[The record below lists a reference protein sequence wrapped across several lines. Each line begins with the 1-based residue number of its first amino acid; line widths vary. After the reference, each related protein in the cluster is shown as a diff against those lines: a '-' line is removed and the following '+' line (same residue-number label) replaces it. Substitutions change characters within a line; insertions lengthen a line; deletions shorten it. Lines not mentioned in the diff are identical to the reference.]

1 MKKAK
6 KVLKIIGI
14 ILGVLVLLIGLSL
27 LLISPIAKAY
37 IQKHDKELV
46 GREITIDKLRVNV
59 LAGKVKIQGLTL
71 YEDDAQHAFV
81 QLGDFETSVK
91 LRDLLHR
98 QLTVEKL
105 WLLGLKVNIE
115 QNRTWFNFN
124 SLIDYFASDE
134 PKEEKTEKSDF
145 GVTLYD
151 ILIDSSYIR
160 YADVA
165 IGSEF
170 LLNDI
175 ALKVPKID
183 LASLKSQMG
192 LDLVVGKDANLH
204 TQLHLSENA
213 EDYILNMQ
221 LDNLDLNIIEPY
233 LKQSLAVDSVCGKLD
248 FNLQALGH
256 TEHILDFDLTGDIT
270 LRDIAVEDN
279 TGYLIGTIDS
289 INTAIQKFSIDENYL
304 NLKRLKLSGIHT
316 EYIVK
321 ADNST
326 NFDIILGKKRVYND
340 TTIFEK
346 IADTIAA
353 EFNEV
358 QENKSLKILVQD
370 LKLTNSRVYYE
381 DNTLPSPFQYEITD
395 INMSSKN
402 FNFNGENN
410 VQLRALLNQMGKLN
424 VVWKGQ
430 VTSLD
435 NHNLTLMLNNLKLSD
450 FSPYSIQFF
459 GYPLENGTLSFNSQN
474 IITNRQLKG
483 INKLEIAEPK
493 AGDKL
498 KDFEPE
504 IKHVPLKLGLYLL
517 TDKENKLKIDLPV
530 SGSLDDPEFSYKRA
544 LLNVLGSM
552 IVKVCTAPFR
562 LLSANDEV
570 QYIEYDMLHFD
581 FTALEYS
588 QIDELAATMLEKPE
602 LNLTLEQ
609 RVNYNEVIQ
618 ALCDIQLQ
626 RDYYRSKHPEIQT
639 TGMDFLTNEEIRAIK
654 LNDKDLMEYAT
665 QFAEEGKTVQSKQEV
680 EEIALKL
687 FGDKSDELLTRMIE
701 RKNSKLMSY
710 LTATKGVPVSRITIN
725 APSLEAM
732 KDYDK
737 ACRYEIHAGLGD
749 EKFE

>member
-6 KVLKIIGI
+6 KILKIIGI
-14 ILGVLVLLIGLSL
+14 VLGVLILLVALAL
-27 LLISPIAKAY
+27 LLVSPIAKAY
-37 IQKHDKELV
+37 VEKHDKELV

-81 QLGDFETSVK
+81 QLGNFETSLK

-98 QLTVEKL
+98 QITVEKL

-124 SLIDYFASDE
+124 SLIDHFASDE

-151 ILIDSSYIR
+151 ILIDSSFIR

-165 IGSEF
+165 VGSEF

-175 ALKVPKID
+175 ELKVPKID
-183 LASLKSQMG
+183 LSTLKSQVG
-192 LDLVVGKDANLH
+192 LDLVLGKDANLH

-213 EDYILNMQ
+213 EDYILKMQ

-248 FNLQALGH
+248 FNLQALGR
-256 TEHILDFDLTGDIT
+256 TEHILDFDLTGDIA
-270 LRDIAVEDN
+270 LRDIAVQDN
-279 TGYLIGTIDS
+279 SGYLIGTIDS
-289 INTAIQKFSIDENYL
+289 INTDIQKFSIKENYL

-326 NFDIILGKKRVYND
+326 NFDIILGKQKQYSD

-346 IADTIAA
+346 IGDTIAA

-358 QENKSLKILVQD
+358 QENKALKIFVQN
-370 LKLTNSRVYYE
+370 LQLANSRVYYE

-395 INMSSKN
+395 INLSSKN

-410 VQLRALLNQMGKLN
+410 VQMRALLNQVGKLN
-424 VVWKGQ
+424 VVWKGH

-435 NHNLTLMLNNLKLSD
+435 NHNLTLLLNNLKLSD

-474 IITNRQLKG
+474 IITDRNLKG

-517 TDKENKLKIDLPV
+517 TDKENKLKVDLPV
-530 SGSLDDPEFSYKRA
+530 AGSLDDPEFSYKRA
-544 LLNVLGSM
+544 LLKVLGGL

-562 LLSANDEV
+562 LLSGDDEV
-570 QYIEYDMLHFD
+570 QYIEYDQLHFD

-588 QIDELAATMLEKPE
+588 QIDEVAATMQEKPE
-602 LNLTLEQ
+602 LTLVLQQ
-609 RVNYNEVIQ
+609 RINYHDVIQ
-618 ALCDIQLQ
+618 SLCNIQLQ
-626 RDYYRSKHPEIQT
+626 RDYYRSTHPELQT
-639 TGMDFLTNEEIRAIK
+639 TGLDFLTNEEIRSIK
-654 LNDKDLMEYAT
+654 LNDKGLMEYAS

-680 EEIALKL
+680 ETIALKL

-710 LTATKGVPVSRITIN
+710 LTTTKGVQASRITIN
-725 APSLEAM
+725 VPTLEAM

-737 ACRYEIHAGLGD
+737 ACRYEIHAGFGD

>member
-6 KVLKIIGI
+6 KVFKIIGI
-14 ILGVLVLLIGLSL
+14 VLGALILIVGLAI

-37 IQKHDKELV
+37 IEKHDTELV
-46 GREITIDKLRVNV
+46 GREITIEKLRVNV
-59 LAGKVKIQGLTL
+59 LAGKVKIKGLTL

-115 QNRTWFNFN
+115 QKRTWFNFN
-124 SLIDYFASDE
+124 SLIDFFASDE

-151 ILIDSSYIR
+151 ILIDSSYIH
-160 YADVA
+160 YADLSV
-165 IGSEF
+165 GSEF
-170 LLNDI
+170 HLNDI
-175 ALKVPKID
+175 ALRVPKID
-183 LASLKSQMG
+183 LSTLKTNVG
-192 LDLVVGKDANLH
+192 LDLILGNNASLH
-204 TQLHLSENA
+204 TQLRLSENA
-213 EDYILNMQ
+213 EDYILKMQ
-221 LDNLDLNIIEPY
+221 LQNLDLNILEPY
-233 LKQSLAVDSVCGKLD
+233 LKQSLAIDSVRGKLD
-248 FNLQALGH
+248 FNLQALGS
-256 TEHILDFDLTGDIT
+256 TEHILDFVTTGDIA
-270 LRDIAVEDN
+270 LRNIAVRDN

-289 INTAIQKFSIDENYL
+289 INTDIHQYSIAQNVLDL
-304 NLKRLKLSGIHT
+304 DRLKLSGIHT

-326 NFDIILGKKRVYND
+326 NFDIILGKKKAYND

-346 IADTIAA
+346 LGDTIAA

-358 QENKSLKILVQD
+358 QDNKQLRILVKD
-370 LKLTNSRVYYE
+370 LKLVNSRVYYE
-381 DNTLPSPFQYEITD
+381 DNTLPSPFQYEISD
-395 INMSSKN
+395 ITMTSKN
-402 FNFNGENN
+402 FSFTGQNS
-410 VQLRALLNQMGKLN
+410 VQLKAMLNQVGKLN
-424 VVWKGQ
+424 AVWKGD

-450 FSPYSIQFF
+450 FSPYSIQMF

-474 IITNRQLKG
+474 IITDRNLKG

-498 KDFEPE
+498 DDYEPE

-517 TDKENKLKIDLPV
+517 TDKENKFKVDLPV

-544 LLNVLGSM
+544 ILKVLGGL

-562 LLSANDEV
+562 LLSGDDEV
-570 QYIEYDMLHFD
+570 QYFEYDMLHFD

-588 QIDELAATMLEKPE
+588 QIDDLAATMLEKPE
-602 LNLTLEQ
+602 LTVSLEQ
-609 RVNYNEVIQ
+609 RINYNEVIQ
-618 ALCDIQLQ
+618 SLCDIQLQ
-626 RDYYRSKHPEIQT
+626 RDYYRSQHPELQT
-639 TGMDFLTNEEIRAIK
+639 TGMDFLTNEEIRSIK
-654 LNDKDLMEYAT
+654 LNDKGLMEYAA
-665 QFAEEGKTVQSKQEV
+665 QYAEEGKEVQSKQDV
-680 EEIALKL
+680 EAIALKL

-701 RKNSKLMSY
+701 RKNNKLLTY
-710 LTATKGVPVSRITIN
+710 LTVTKGVQTSRITIN

-737 ACRYEIHAGLGD
+737 ACRYEIHVGMGD
-749 EKFE
+749 EIFE

>member
-710 LTATKGVPVSRITIN
+710 LTATKGVPASRITIN
-725 APSLEAM
+725 APLLEAM

>member
-6 KVLKIIGI
+6 KILKIIGI
-14 ILGVLVLLIGLSL
+14 VLGVLILLVALAL

-37 IQKHDKELV
+37 IQKHDTELV

-59 LAGKVKIQGLTL
+59 FAGKVKIQGLTL

-124 SLIDYFASDE
+124 SLIDHFASDE

-183 LASLKSQMG
+183 LASLKSQME
-192 LDLVVGKDANLH
+192 LDLVLGKDANLH

-213 EDYILNMQ
+213 EDYLLDMQ

-256 TEHILDFDLTGDIT
+256 TEHILDFDLPGDIT

-289 INTAIQKFSIDENYL
+289 INTDIQKFSIDENYL

-358 QENKSLKILVQD
+358 QENKSLKILVQN
-370 LKLTNSRVYYE
+370 LLLANSRVYYE
-381 DNTLPSPFQYEITD
+381 DKTLPSPFQYEITD

-474 IITNRQLKG
+474 IITNRNLKG

-493 AGDKL
+493 AGVRL

-517 TDKENKLKIDLPV
+517 TDKENKLKVDLPV

-544 LLNVLGSM
+544 LLNVLGGL

-562 LLSANDEV
+562 LLSGDDEV

-581 FTALEYS
+581 FSALEYS
-588 QIDELAATMLEKPE
+588 QIDELATTLLEKPD
-602 LNLTLEQ
+602 LSLTLEQ
-609 RVNYNEVIQ
+609 RINYNEVIQ

-626 RDYYRSKHPEIQT
+626 RDYYRSTHPELQT
-639 TGMDFLTNEEIRAIK
+639 TGMDFLTNEEIRSIK
-654 LNDKDLMEYAT
+654 LNDSGLMTYAS
-665 QFAEEGKTVQSKQEV
+665 QFAGEGETVQSKQDV
-680 EEIALKL
+680 EEIALRL
-687 FGDKSDELLTRMIE
+687 FGDKSDELLARMIE
-701 RKNSKLMSY
+701 RKNNKLKTY
-710 LTATKGVPVSRITIN
+710 LTATKGVQASRITIN

-732 KDYDK
+732 KAYDK

-749 EKFE
+749 EKIE

>member
-6 KVLKIIGI
+6 KILKILGI
-14 ILGVLVLLIGLSL
+14 VLGVLVLLIGLAL

-59 LAGKVKIQGLTL
+59 LAGKVKLQGLTL

-81 QLGDFETSVK
+81 QLGNFETSVK
-91 LRDLLHR
+91 LRDLLHN

-105 WLLGLKVNIE
+105 WLQGLKVNIE

-124 SLIDYFASDE
+124 SIIDHFASDQ
-134 PKEEKTEKSDF
+134 PKEKESEPSNF

-151 ILIDSSYIR
+151 ILVDSSYIR

-165 IGSEF
+165 VGSEF

-183 LASLKSQMG
+183 FSTLKTNVG
-192 LDLVVGKDANLH
+192 LDLILGKDAHLH
-204 TQLHLSENA
+204 TQLRLSENA
-213 EDYILNMQ
+213 EDYILKMQ
-221 LDNLDLNIIEPY
+221 LENLDLNVIEPY
-233 LKQSLAVDSVCGKLD
+233 LKQSLAVDSVRGKLD
-248 FNLQALGH
+248 FNLQALGR
-256 TEHILDFDLTGDIT
+256 TEHILDFVTKGDIT
-270 LRDIAVEDN
+270 LRNIAVRDN

-289 INTAIQKFSIDENYL
+289 INTDIHQYSISQNVLDL
-304 NLKRLKLSGIHT
+304 DRLKLSGVRT

-326 NFDIILGKKRVYND
+326 NFDIILGKKKAYND

-346 IADTIAA
+346 LGDTIAA

-358 QENKSLKILVQD
+358 QENKQLRITVKDLRLV
-370 LKLTNSRVYYE
+370 NSRVYYE

-395 INMSSKN
+395 ITMTSRN

-424 VVWKGQ
+424 VVWKGH

-474 IITNRQLKG
+474 IITNRNLKG

-498 KDFEPE
+498 KHFEPE

-517 TDKENKLKIDLPV
+517 TDKDNKLAVDLPV

-544 LLNVLGSM
+544 LLKVLGSM

-562 LLSANDEV
+562 LLSADDEV

-588 QIDELAATMLEKPE
+588 QIDELAATLLEKPE
-602 LNLTLEQ
+602 LTLVLEQ
-609 RVNYNEVIQ
+609 QINYNEVIQ
-618 ALCDIQLQ
+618 SLCDIQLQ
-626 RDYYRSKHPEIQT
+626 RDYYRSLHPELQT
-639 TGMDFLTNEEIRAIK
+639 TGMDFLTNEEIRSIK
-654 LNDKDLMEYAT
+654 LNDKGLMEYAST
-665 QFAEEGKTVQSKQEV
+665 FAEEGKTVQSKQDA

-687 FGDKSDELLTRMIE
+687 FGDKSDELLTRMME
-701 RKNSKLMSY
+701 RKNNKLSSY
-710 LTATKGVPVSRITIN
+710 LTATKGVQAGRFTIN
-725 APSLEAM
+725 APSLESM
-732 KDYDK
+732 KAYDK
-737 ACRYEIHAGLGD
+737 TCRYVIHAGLGD
-749 EKFE
+749 EIFE

>member
-14 ILGVLVLLIGLSL
+14 VLGILILLIGLAL
-27 LLISPIAKAY
+27 LLVSPIAKAY
-37 IQKHDKELV
+37 IEKHDKELV

-81 QLGDFETSVK
+81 QLGDFETSLK

-98 QLTVEKL
+98 QVTVEKL

-124 SLIDYFASDE
+124 SLIDHFASDQ
-134 PKEEKTEKSDF
+134 PKEEKTDESNF

-165 IGSEF
+165 VGSEF

-175 ALKVPKID
+175 ELRVPKID
-183 LASLKSQMG
+183 LSTLKSQVG
-192 LDLVVGKDANLH
+192 LDLILGKDANLH

-213 EDYILNMQ
+213 EDYILKMQ
-221 LDNLDLNIIEPY
+221 LNNLDLNIIEPY

-248 FNLQALGH
+248 FNLQALGR
-256 TEHILDFDLTGDIT
+256 TEHILDFDLTGDIA
-270 LRDIAVEDN
+270 LRDIAVQDN

-289 INTAIQKFSIDENYL
+289 INTDIQKFSIKENYL

-326 NFDIILGKKRVYND
+326 NFDIILGKKKQYND

-346 IADTIAA
+346 IGDTIAA

-358 QENKSLKILVQD
+358 QESKSLKILVQD
-370 LKLTNSRVYYE
+370 LKLANSRVYYE

-410 VQLRALLNQMGKLN
+410 VQMRALLNQMGKLN

-474 IITNRQLKG
+474 IITDRNLKG

-517 TDKENKLKIDLPV
+517 TDKENKLKVDLPV
-530 SGSLDDPEFSYKRA
+530 AGSLDDPEFSYKRA
-544 LLNVLGSM
+544 ILKVLGGL

-570 QYIEYDMLHFD
+570 QYIEYDQLHFD

-588 QIDELAATMLEKPE
+588 QFDEVAATLMEKPE
-602 LNLTLEQ
+602 LTLTLQ
-609 RVNYNEVIQ
+609 QHINYHEVIQ
-618 ALCDIQLQ
+618 SLCDIQLQ
-626 RDYYRSKHPEIQT
+626 RDYYRSTHPELQA
-639 TGMDFLTNEEIRAIK
+639 TGMDFLTNEEIRSIK
-654 LNDKDLMEYAT
+654 LTDKGLMEYAS
-665 QFAEEGKTVQSKQEV
+665 QFAEEGKSVQSKQEV
-680 EEIALKL
+680 EAIALKL

-710 LTATKGVPVSRITIN
+710 FTTTKGIQASRITLHV
-725 APSLEAM
+725 PTLEAM
-732 KDYDK
+732 KAYDK
-737 ACRYEIHAGLGD
+737 SCRYEIHAGLGD
-749 EKFE
+749 EKIE

>member
-6 KVLKIIGI
+6 KTLKIIGI
-14 ILGVLVLLIGLSL
+14 VLGVLILLIALAL
-27 LLISPIAKAY
+27 LLVSPIAKAY
-37 IQKHDKELV
+37 VEKHDKELV

-71 YEDDAQHAFV
+71 YEDDGQRAFV
-81 QLGDFETSVK
+81 QLGDFETSLK

-98 QLTVEKL
+98 QVTVEKL

-124 SLIDYFASDE
+124 SLIDHFASDQ
-134 PKEEKTEKSDF
+134 PKEEKTEKTDF

-160 YADVA
+160 YDDVA
-165 IGSEF
+165 VGSEF

-175 ALKVPKID
+175 ELKVPKID
-183 LASLKSQMG
+183 LSTLKSQVG
-192 LDLVVGKDANLH
+192 LDLVLGKDANLH

-213 EDYILNMQ
+213 EDYILKMQ

-256 TEHILDFDLTGDIT
+256 TEHILDFDLTGDIA
-270 LRDIAVEDN
+270 LRDIAVQDN

-289 INTAIQKFSIDENYL
+289 INTDIQKFSIKENYL

-321 ADNST
+321 ADHST
-326 NFDIILGKKRVYND
+326 NFDIILGKKKQYSD

-346 IADTIAA
+346 IGDTIAA

-370 LKLTNSRVYYE
+370 LKLANSRVFYE

-435 NHNLTLMLNNLKLSD
+435 NHNLTLLLNNLKLSD

-474 IITNRQLKG
+474 IITDRNLKG

-498 KDFEPE
+498 KGFEPE

-517 TDKENKLKIDLPV
+517 TDKENKLKVDLPV
-530 SGSLDDPEFSYKRA
+530 AGSLDDPEFSYTRA
-544 LLNVLGSM
+544 LLKVLGGL

-570 QYIEYDMLHFD
+570 QYIEYDQLHFD

-588 QIDELAATMLEKPE
+588 QIDEVAATLMEKPE
-602 LNLTLEQ
+602 LTLMLQ
-609 RVNYNEVIQ
+609 QHINYHEVIQ
-618 ALCDIQLQ
+618 SLCDIQLQ
-626 RDYYRSKHPEIQT
+626 RDYYRSTHPELQA
-639 TGMDFLTNEEIRAIK
+639 TGMDFLTNEEIRSIK
-654 LNDKDLMEYAT
+654 LNDKGLMEYAS
-665 QFAEEGKTVQSKQEV
+665 QFAEEGKVVQSKQEV
-680 EEIALKL
+680 EAIALKL

-710 LTATKGVPVSRITIN
+710 FTTTKGIQASRITLN
-725 APSLEAM
+725 VPTLEAM
-732 KDYDK
+732 KAYDK
-737 ACRYEIHAGLGD
+737 SCRYEIHAGLGN

>member
-6 KVLKIIGI
+6 KILKILGI
-14 ILGVLVLLIGLSL
+14 VLGVLVLLIGLAL

-59 LAGKVKIQGLTL
+59 LAGKVKLQGLTL

-81 QLGDFETSVK
+81 QLGNFETSVK
-91 LRDLLHR
+91 LRDLLHN

-105 WLLGLKVNIE
+105 WLQGLKVNIE

-124 SLIDYFASDE
+124 SIIDHFASDQ
-134 PKEEKTEKSDF
+134 PKEKESEPSNF

-151 ILIDSSYIR
+151 ILVDSSYIR

-165 IGSEF
+165 VGSEF

-183 LASLKSQMG
+183 FSTLKTNVG
-192 LDLVVGKDANLH
+192 LDLILGKDAHLH
-204 TQLHLSENA
+204 TQLRLSENA
-213 EDYILNMQ
+213 EDYILKMQ
-221 LDNLDLNIIEPY
+221 LENLDLNVIEPY
-233 LKQSLAVDSVCGKLD
+233 LKQSLAVDSVRGKLD
-248 FNLQALGH
+248 FNLQALGR
-256 TEHILDFDLTGDIT
+256 TEHILDFVTKGDIT
-270 LRDIAVEDN
+270 LRNIAVRDN

-289 INTAIQKFSIDENYL
+289 INTDIHQYSISQNVLDL
-304 NLKRLKLSGIHT
+304 DRLKLSGVRT

-326 NFDIILGKKRVYND
+326 NFDIILGKKKAYND

-346 IADTIAA
+346 LGDTIAA

-358 QENKSLKILVQD
+358 QENKQLRITVKDLRLV
-370 LKLTNSRVYYE
+370 NSRVYYE

-395 INMSSKN
+395 ITMTSRN

-424 VVWKGQ
+424 VVWKGH

-474 IITNRQLKG
+474 IITNRNLKG

-498 KDFEPE
+498 KHFEPE

-517 TDKENKLKIDLPV
+517 TDKDNKLAVDLPV

-544 LLNVLGSM
+544 LLKVLGSM

-562 LLSANDEV
+562 LLSADDEV

-588 QIDELAATMLEKPE
+588 QIDELAATLLEKPE
-602 LNLTLEQ
+602 LTLVLEQ
-609 RVNYNEVIQ
+609 QINYNEVIQ
-618 ALCDIQLQ
+618 SLCDIQLQ
-626 RDYYRSKHPEIQT
+626 RDYYRSLHPELQT
-639 TGMDFLTNEEIRAIK
+639 SGMDFLTNEEIRSIK
-654 LNDKDLMEYAT
+654 LNDKGLMEYAST
-665 QFAEEGKTVQSKQEV
+665 FAEEGKTVQSKQDA

-687 FGDKSDELLTRMIE
+687 FGDKSDELLTRMME
-701 RKNSKLMSY
+701 RKNNKLSSY
-710 LTATKGVPVSRITIN
+710 LTATKGVQAGRFTIN
-725 APSLEAM
+725 APSLESM
-732 KDYDK
+732 KAYDK
-737 ACRYEIHAGLGD
+737 TCRYVIHAGLGD
-749 EKFE
+749 EIFE

>member
-37 IQKHDKELV
+37 IQKHDTELV

-517 TDKENKLKIDLPV
+517 TDKENKLKVDLPV

-544 LLNVLGSM
+544 LLNVLGGL

-562 LLSANDEV
+562 LLSAEDEV

-710 LTATKGVPVSRITIN
+710 LTATKGVPASRITIN

>member
-6 KVLKIIGI
+6 KTLKIIGI
-14 ILGVLVLLIGLSL
+14 VLGVLILLIALAL
-27 LLISPIAKAY
+27 LLVSPIAKAY
-37 IQKHDKELV
+37 VEKHDKELV

-71 YEDDAQHAFV
+71 YEDDGQRTFV
-81 QLGDFETSVK
+81 QLGDFETSLK

-98 QLTVEKL
+98 QVTVEKL

-124 SLIDYFASDE
+124 SLIDHFTSDQ

-165 IGSEF
+165 VGSEF

-175 ALKVPKID
+175 ELKVPKID
-183 LASLKSQMG
+183 LSTLKSQVG
-192 LDLVVGKDANLH
+192 LDLVLGKDANLH

-213 EDYILNMQ
+213 EDYILKMQ

-256 TEHILDFDLTGDIT
+256 TEHILDFDLTGDIA
-270 LRDIAVEDN
+270 LRDIAVQDN

-289 INTAIQKFSIDENYL
+289 INTDIQKFSIKENYL

-321 ADNST
+321 ADHST
-326 NFDIILGKKRVYND
+326 NFDIILGKKKQYSD

-346 IADTIAA
+346 IGDTIAA

-370 LKLTNSRVYYE
+370 LKLANSRVFYE

-435 NHNLTLMLNNLKLSD
+435 NHNLTLLLNNLKLSD

-474 IITNRQLKG
+474 IITDRNLKG

-498 KDFEPE
+498 KGFEPE

-517 TDKENKLKIDLPV
+517 TDKENKLKVDLPV
-530 SGSLDDPEFSYKRA
+530 AGSLDDPEFSYTRA
-544 LLNVLGSM
+544 LLKVLGGL

-570 QYIEYDMLHFD
+570 QYIEYDQLHFD

-588 QIDELAATMLEKPE
+588 QIDEVAATLMEKPE
-602 LNLTLEQ
+602 LTLMLQ
-609 RVNYNEVIQ
+609 QHINYHEVIQ
-618 ALCDIQLQ
+618 SLCDIQLQ
-626 RDYYRSKHPEIQT
+626 RDYYRSTHPELQA
-639 TGMDFLTNEEIRAIK
+639 TGMDFLTNEEIRSIK
-654 LNDKDLMEYAT
+654 LNDKGLMEYAS
-665 QFAEEGKTVQSKQEV
+665 QFAEEGKVVQSKQEV
-680 EEIALKL
+680 EAIALKL

-710 LTATKGVPVSRITIN
+710 FTTTKGIQASRITLN
-725 APSLEAM
+725 VPTLEAM
-732 KDYDK
+732 KAYDK
-737 ACRYEIHAGLGD
+737 SCRYEIHAGLGN

>member
-6 KVLKIIGI
+6 KILKIIGI
-14 ILGVLVLLIGLSL
+14 VLGVLILLVALAL
-27 LLISPIAKAY
+27 LLVSPIAKAY
-37 IQKHDKELV
+37 VEKHDKELV

-81 QLGDFETSVK
+81 QLGNFETSLK

-98 QLTVEKL
+98 QITVEKL

-124 SLIDYFASDE
+124 SLIDHFASDE

-151 ILIDSSYIR
+151 ILIDSSFIR

-165 IGSEF
+165 VGSEF

-175 ALKVPKID
+175 ELKVPKID
-183 LASLKSQMG
+183 LSTLKSQVG
-192 LDLVVGKDANLH
+192 LDLVLGKDANLH

-213 EDYILNMQ
+213 EDYILKMQ

-248 FNLQALGH
+248 FNLQALGR
-256 TEHILDFDLTGDIT
+256 TEHILDFDLTGDIA
-270 LRDIAVEDN
+270 LRDIAVQDN
-279 TGYLIGTIDS
+279 SGYLIGTIDS
-289 INTAIQKFSIDENYL
+289 INTDIQKFSIKENYL

-326 NFDIILGKKRVYND
+326 NFDIILGKQKQYSD

-346 IADTIAA
+346 IGDTIAA

-358 QENKSLKILVQD
+358 QENKALKIFVQN
-370 LKLTNSRVYYE
+370 LQLANSRVYYE

-395 INMSSKN
+395 INLSSKN

-410 VQLRALLNQMGKLN
+410 VQMRALLNQVGKLN
-424 VVWKGQ
+424 VVWKGH

-435 NHNLTLMLNNLKLSD
+435 NHNLTLLLNNLKLSD

-474 IITNRQLKG
+474 IITDRNLKG

-498 KDFEPE
+498 KDYEPE

-517 TDKENKLKIDLPV
+517 TDKENKLKVDLPV
-530 SGSLDDPEFSYKRA
+530 AGSLDDPEFSYKRA
-544 LLNVLGSM
+544 LLKVLGGL

-562 LLSANDEV
+562 LLSGDDEV
-570 QYIEYDMLHFD
+570 QYIEYDQLHFD

-588 QIDELAATMLEKPE
+588 QIDEVASTMQEKPE
-602 LNLTLEQ
+602 LILVLQQ
-609 RVNYNEVIQ
+609 RINYHDAVQ
-618 ALCDIQLQ
+618 SLCNIQLQ
-626 RDYYRSKHPEIQT
+626 RDYYRSTHPELQT
-639 TGMDFLTNEEIRAIK
+639 TGMDFLTNEEIRSIK
-654 LNDKDLMEYAT
+654 LNDKGLMEYAS

-680 EEIALKL
+680 ETIALKL

-710 LTATKGVPVSRITIN
+710 LTTTKGVQASRITIN
-725 APSLEAM
+725 VPTLEAM

-737 ACRYEIHAGLGD
+737 ACRYEIHAGFGD

>member
-14 ILGVLVLLIGLSL
+14 VLGVLILLVVLAL

-37 IQKHDKELV
+37 IQKHDTELV

-59 LAGKVKIQGLTL
+59 FAGKVKIQGLTL

-81 QLGDFETSVK
+81 QLGDFETNIK

-124 SLIDYFASDE
+124 SLIDHFASDE

-170 LLNDI
+170 LLNNI
-175 ALKVPKID
+175 ALRVPQID
-183 LASLKSQMG
+183 LASLKSQME
-192 LDLVVGKDANLH
+192 LDLILGKDANLH

-213 EDYILNMQ
+213 EDYLLKMQ

-256 TEHILDFDLTGDIT
+256 TEHILDFNLTGDIT

-289 INTAIQKFSIDENYL
+289 INTDIQKFSIDENYL

-326 NFDIILGKKRVYND
+326 NFDIILGKKKVYND

-370 LKLTNSRVYYE
+370 LKLTTSRVYYE
-381 DNTLPSPFQYEITD
+381 DNTLPFPFQYEITD

-424 VVWKGQ
+424 VIWKGH

-474 IITNRQLKG
+474 IITNRNLKG
-483 INKLEIAEPK
+483 IKKLEIAEPK

-517 TDKENKLKIDLPV
+517 TDKDNKLKVDLPV
-530 SGSLDDPEFSYKRA
+530 AGSLDDPEFSYKRA
-544 LLNVLGSM
+544 ILKVLGGL

-562 LLSANDEV
+562 LLSADDEV

-588 QIDELAATMLEKPE
+588 QFDELAATMLEKPD
-602 LNLTLEQ
+602 LTVVLEQ
-609 RVNYNEVIQ
+609 RINYNEVIQ

-626 RDYYRSKHPEIQT
+626 RDYYRSQHPELQT
-639 TGMDFLTNEEIRAIK
+639 TGMDFLTNEEIRSIK
-654 LNDKDLMEYAT
+654 LNDKGLMEYAT
-665 QFAEEGKTVQSKQEV
+665 QFAGEGKTVQSKQEV
-680 EEIALKL
+680 EEIALTL
-687 FGDKSDELLTRMIE
+687 FGDKSDELLARMIE
-701 RKNSKLMSY
+701 RKNNKLTSY
-710 LTATKGVPVSRITIN
+710 LTATKGVPASRITIN
-725 APSLEAM
+725 TPSLEAM

-749 EKFE
+749 EIFE

>member
-6 KVLKIIGI
+6 KILKIIGI
-14 ILGVLVLLIGLSL
+14 VLGVLILLVALAL
-27 LLISPIAKAY
+27 LLVSPIAKAY
-37 IQKHDKELV
+37 VEKHDKELV

-81 QLGDFETSVK
+81 QLGNFETSLK

-98 QLTVEKL
+98 QITVEKL

-124 SLIDYFASDE
+124 SLIDHFASDE

-151 ILIDSSYIR
+151 ILIDSSFIR

-165 IGSEF
+165 VGSEF

-175 ALKVPKID
+175 ELKVPKID
-183 LASLKSQMG
+183 LSTLKSQVG
-192 LDLVVGKDANLH
+192 LDLVLGKDANLH

-213 EDYILNMQ
+213 EDYILKMQ

-248 FNLQALGH
+248 FNLQALGR
-256 TEHILDFDLTGDIT
+256 TEHILDFDLTGDIA
-270 LRDIAVEDN
+270 LRDIAVQDN
-279 TGYLIGTIDS
+279 SGYLIGTIDS
-289 INTAIQKFSIDENYL
+289 INTDIQKFSIKENYL

-316 EYIVK
+316 EYVVK

-326 NFDIILGKKRVYND
+326 NFDIILGKQKQYSD

-346 IADTIAA
+346 IGDTIAA

-358 QENKSLKILVQD
+358 QENKALKIFVQN
-370 LKLTNSRVYYE
+370 LQLANSRVYYE

-395 INMSSKN
+395 INLSSKN

-410 VQLRALLNQMGKLN
+410 VQMRALLNQVGKLN
-424 VVWKGQ
+424 VVWKGH

-435 NHNLTLMLNNLKLSD
+435 NHNLTLLLNNLKLSD

-474 IITNRQLKG
+474 IITDRNLKG

-498 KDFEPE
+498 KDYEPE

-517 TDKENKLKIDLPV
+517 TDKENKLKVDLPV
-530 SGSLDDPEFSYKRA
+530 AGSLDDPEFSYKRA
-544 LLNVLGSM
+544 LLKVLGGL

-562 LLSANDEV
+562 LLSGDDEV
-570 QYIEYDMLHFD
+570 QYIEYDQLHFD

-588 QIDELAATMLEKPE
+588 QIDEVASTMQEKPE
-602 LNLTLEQ
+602 LTLVLQQ
-609 RVNYNEVIQ
+609 RINYHDVVQ
-618 ALCDIQLQ
+618 SLCNIQLQ
-626 RDYYRSKHPEIQT
+626 RDYYRSTHPELQT
-639 TGMDFLTNEEIRAIK
+639 TGMDFLTNEEIRSIK
-654 LNDKDLMEYAT
+654 LNDKGLMEYAS

-680 EEIALKL
+680 ETIALKL

-710 LTATKGVPVSRITIN
+710 LTTTKGVQASRITIN
-725 APSLEAM
+725 VPTLEAM

-737 ACRYEIHAGLGD
+737 ACRYEIHAGFGD

>member
-6 KVLKIIGI
+6 KTLKIIGI
-14 ILGVLVLLIGLSL
+14 VLGVLILLIALAL
-27 LLISPIAKAY
+27 LLVSPIAKAY
-37 IQKHDKELV
+37 VEKHDKELV

-71 YEDDAQHAFV
+71 YEDDGQRAFV
-81 QLGDFETSVK
+81 QLGDFETSLK

-98 QLTVEKL
+98 QVTVEKL

-124 SLIDYFASDE
+124 SLIDHFASDQ

-160 YADVA
+160 YDDVA
-165 IGSEF
+165 VGSEF

-175 ALKVPKID
+175 ELKVPKID
-183 LASLKSQMG
+183 LSTLKSQVG
-192 LDLVVGKDANLH
+192 LDLVLGKDANLH

-213 EDYILNMQ
+213 EDYILKMQ

-256 TEHILDFDLTGDIT
+256 TEHILDFDLTGDIA
-270 LRDIAVEDN
+270 LRDIAVQDN

-289 INTAIQKFSIDENYL
+289 INTDIQKFSIKENYL

-321 ADNST
+321 ADHST
-326 NFDIILGKKRVYND
+326 NFDIILGKKKQYSD

-346 IADTIAA
+346 IGDTIAA

-370 LKLTNSRVYYE
+370 LKLANSRVFYE

-435 NHNLTLMLNNLKLSD
+435 NHNLTLLLNNLKLSD

-474 IITNRQLKG
+474 IITDRNLKG

-498 KDFEPE
+498 KGFEPE

-517 TDKENKLKIDLPV
+517 TDKENKLKVDLPV
-530 SGSLDDPEFSYKRA
+530 AGSLDDPEFSYTRA
-544 LLNVLGSM
+544 LLKVLGGL

-570 QYIEYDMLHFD
+570 QYIEYDQLHFD

-588 QIDELAATMLEKPE
+588 QIDEVAATLMEKPE
-602 LNLTLEQ
+602 LTLMLQ
-609 RVNYNEVIQ
+609 QHINYHEVIQ
-618 ALCDIQLQ
+618 SLCDIQLQ
-626 RDYYRSKHPEIQT
+626 RDYYRSTHPELQA
-639 TGMDFLTNEEIRAIK
+639 TGMDFLTNEEIRSIK
-654 LNDKDLMEYAT
+654 LNDKGLMEYAS
-665 QFAEEGKTVQSKQEV
+665 QFAEEGKVVQSKQEV
-680 EEIALKL
+680 EAIALKL

-710 LTATKGVPVSRITIN
+710 FTTTKGIQASRITLN
-725 APSLEAM
+725 VPTLEAM
-732 KDYDK
+732 KAYDK
-737 ACRYEIHAGLGD
+737 SCRYEIHAGLGN

>member
-6 KVLKIIGI
+6 KILKIIGI
-14 ILGVLVLLIGLSL
+14 VLGVLILLIALAL
-27 LLISPIAKAY
+27 LLVSPIAKAY
-37 IQKHDKELV
+37 VEKHDKELV

-71 YEDDAQHAFV
+71 YEDDGQRAFV
-81 QLGDFETSVK
+81 QLGDFETSLK

-98 QLTVEKL
+98 QVTVEKL

-124 SLIDYFASDE
+124 SLIDHFASDQ

-165 IGSEF
+165 VGSEF

-175 ALKVPKID
+175 ELKVPKID
-183 LASLKSQMG
+183 LSTLKSQVG
-192 LDLVVGKDANLH
+192 LDLVLGKDANLH

-213 EDYILNMQ
+213 EDYILKMQ

-256 TEHILDFDLTGDIT
+256 TEHILDFDLTGDIA
-270 LRDIAVEDN
+270 LRDIAVQDN

-289 INTAIQKFSIDENYL
+289 INTDIQKFSIKENYL

-321 ADNST
+321 ADHST
-326 NFDIILGKKRVYND
+326 NFDIILGKKKQYSD

-346 IADTIAA
+346 IGDTIAA

-370 LKLTNSRVYYE
+370 LKLANSRVYYE

-435 NHNLTLMLNNLKLSD
+435 NHNLTLLLNNLKLSD

-474 IITNRQLKG
+474 IITDRNLKG

-498 KDFEPE
+498 KGFEPE

-517 TDKENKLKIDLPV
+517 TDKENKLKVDLPV
-530 SGSLDDPEFSYKRA
+530 AGSLDDPEFSYTRA
-544 LLNVLGSM
+544 LLKVLGGL

-570 QYIEYDMLHFD
+570 QYIEYDQLHFD

-588 QIDELAATMLEKPE
+588 QIDEVAATLLEKPE
-602 LNLTLEQ
+602 LTLVLQ
-609 RVNYNEVIQ
+609 QHINYHEVIQ
-618 ALCDIQLQ
+618 NLCDIQLQ
-626 RDYYRSKHPEIQT
+626 RDYYRSTHPELQA
-639 TGMDFLTNEEIRAIK
+639 TGMDFLTNEEIRSIK
-654 LNDKDLMEYAT
+654 LNDKGLMEYAS
-665 QFAEEGKTVQSKQEV
+665 QFAEEGKVVQSKQEV
-680 EEIALKL
+680 EAIALKL

-710 LTATKGVPVSRITIN
+710 FTTTKGIQASRITLN
-725 APSLEAM
+725 VPTLEAM
-732 KDYDK
+732 KAYDK
-737 ACRYEIHAGLGD
+737 SCRYEIHAGLGN
-749 EKFE
+749 EKIE

>member
-6 KVLKIIGI
+6 KVFKIIGI
-14 ILGVLVLLIGLSL
+14 VLGVLILLVVLAL

-37 IQKHDKELV
+37 IQKHDTELV

-59 LAGKVKIQGLTL
+59 FAGKVKIQGLTL

-98 QLTVEKL
+98 QITVEKL

-124 SLIDYFASDE
+124 SLINHFASDE

-175 ALKVPKID
+175 ALRVPKID
-183 LASLKSQMG
+183 LASLKSQME
-192 LDLVVGKDANLH
+192 LDLVLGKDANLH

-213 EDYILNMQ
+213 DDYLLDMQ

-233 LKQSLAVDSVCGKLD
+233 LRQSLAVDSVCGKLD

-256 TEHILDFDLTGDIT
+256 TEHILDFDMTGDIT
-270 LRDIAVEDN
+270 LRDIAVQDN

-289 INTAIQKFSIDENYL
+289 INTDIQKFSIDENYL
-304 NLKRLKLSGIHT
+304 NLKRLKLSGIRT

-326 NFDIILGKKRVYND
+326 NFDIILGKKKVYND

-358 QENKSLKILVQD
+358 QENKSLKIQVQD
-370 LKLTNSRVYYE
+370 LKLSNSRIYYE

-410 VQLRALLNQMGKLN
+410 VQLHALLNQMGKLN

-459 GYPLENGTLSFNSQN
+459 GYPLENGTMSFNSQN
-474 IITNRQLKG
+474 IITNRNLKG

-517 TDKENKLKIDLPV
+517 TDKENKFKVDLPV

-544 LLNVLGSM
+544 ILKVLGGL

-562 LLSANDEV
+562 LLSGDDEV

-581 FTALEYS
+581 FSALEYS
-588 QIDELAATMLEKPE
+588 QFDELAATMLEKTD
-602 LNLTLEQ
+602 LTLVLEQ

-626 RDYYRSKHPEIQT
+626 RDYYRSQHPELQT

-654 LNDKDLMEYAT
+654 LNDKGLMDYAA
-665 QFAEEGKTVQSKQEV
+665 QYAEEGKTVQSKQEV

-701 RKNSKLMSY
+701 RKNNKLTTY
-710 LTATKGVPVSRITIN
+710 LTATKGVPANRITIN

-749 EKFE
+749 EIFE